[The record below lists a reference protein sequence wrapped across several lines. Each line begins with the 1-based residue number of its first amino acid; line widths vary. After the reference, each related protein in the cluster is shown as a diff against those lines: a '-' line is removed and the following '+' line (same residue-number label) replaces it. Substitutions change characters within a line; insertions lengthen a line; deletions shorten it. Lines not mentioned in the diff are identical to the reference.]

1 MTVERVYLI
10 RHGQTAWNVDGR
22 WQGFEP
28 VPLNDVG
35 LAQARTL
42 AGYLRA
48 PISAIYSSDLPRAVQ
63 TAEALGQTRNL
74 NPIIDIRL
82 REFNLGIFQGHTH
95 DQIQA
100 RYPAETTAFYADYMG
115 YLIPNGES
123 RYQLQTRAFE
133 AWTDITANAA
143 GPEIAIVSHGGT
155 IKMLLMKLF
164 AEHPDL
170 QQARI
175 ENTSVTTI
183 ERGGD
188 GWRLVELAH
197 AAHLTVMP
205 ADGDNY

>member
-82 REFNLGIFQGHTH
+82 REFNLGIFQGHTN
-95 DQIQA
+95 DEINV
-100 RYPAETTAFYADYMG
+100 RFPEESTAFHADYMG
-115 YLIPNGES
+115 YLIPGGES
-123 RYQLQTRAFE
+123 RFQLQARAFE
-133 AWTDITANAA
+133 AWVDITANAL
-143 GPEIAIVSHGGT
+143 GPEIAVVSHGGT
-155 IKMLLMKLF
+155 IKMLLLKLF
-164 AEHPDL
+164 AEQTDL
-170 QQARI
+170 RQAHI

-183 ERGGD
+183 ERDGD
-188 GWRLVELAH
+188 GWRLVEVAH
-197 AAHLTVMP
+197 AAHLTAMP
-205 ADGDNY
+205 ADGDSY